1 MSVVRRRL
9 PVLFA
14 LAALAAAGE
23 PASARAA
30 PAAAGAASPEDYLVV
45 DCLLPG
51 KVRQLGRRTTYL
63 SARRPL
69 RTTALDCQIRGGEY
83 TAYDRADYRTALAVW
98 QSAADSG
105 DAEAQY
111 YVGSIYEKGLGTAPD
126 PARAAEWYR
135 RAAEQG
141 HSAAQVAYGY
151 LCERGLGVPQDTAAA
166 LNWYR
171 RAAGLPDSVAVV
183 PAAELEEQARLVA
196 EHDRLAAE
204 VAALESESSALRAR
218 LAELE
223 ARQREAEEAARGDAG
238 ERQRLAAQVEALRAE
253 LEQKGRS
260 AAAAQARLSAAPP
273 PAPASRPPSGL
284 DFGSYHAL
292 VIGNGNY
299 AALPALPEA
308 RETAQRVAK
317 LLETRYGFRVHL
329 LLDASRAAI
338 LESLNALRKEL
349 REDDNLLVFYA
360 GRSASDPAADRG
372 WWQPVDADP
381 QSRVA
386 WIPTQ
391 VLADHLE
398 LVPSRH
404 AMVIADAHFP
414 GTLTRSSIARVPA
427 GLGEAE
433 RRDLYRALLRKRSR
447 LVLAPGAQGDAA
459 AAARFGAV
467 LVSELEKGSGVLEAS
482 TLYQRVNER
491 LTRQAPGEAPEFA
504 PMRWAAHE
512 GGADF
517 FFVAK
522 P

>member
-1 MSVVRRRL
+1 MRAVRRGLRAL
-9 PVLFA
+9 LA
-14 LAALAAAGE
+14 LAALASAGE
-23 PASARAA
+23 RPRAQ
-30 PAAAGAASPEDYLVV
+30 AAQGQPPSPDDYLVV

-63 SARRPL
+63 GARRPI
-69 RTTALDCQIRGGEY
+69 RTTALDCRIRGGEY

-98 QSAADSG
+98 QAAADAG

-111 YVGSIYEKGLGTAPD
+111 YVGSIHEKGLGTAPD

-141 HSAAQVAYGY
+141 YAAAQVAYGY
-151 LCERGLGVPQDTAAA
+151 LCERGLGVAQDTAAA

-171 RAAGLPDSVAVV
+171 RAAGLPESVAVV
-183 PAAELEEQARLVA
+183 PAAELEEQARLAA
-196 EHDRLAAE
+196 EHERLAAE
-204 VAALESESSALRAR
+204 VAALARESADLRSR
-218 LAELE
+218 LDEAE
-223 ARQREAEEAARGDAG
+223 AQKRRAEEASRGDAA
-238 ERQRLAAQVEALRAE
+238 ERQRLAGQVEALRVELAE
-253 LEQKGRS
+253 KGRS
-260 AAAAQARLSAAPP
+260 AAAAQARLSATPPPRSSAPP
-273 PAPASRPPSGL
+273 PPSGL
-284 DFGSYHAL
+284 DFGRYHAL
-292 VIGNGNY
+292 VIGNGSY
-299 AALPALPEA
+299 AALPALPAA
-308 RETAQRVAK
+308 RDTARRVGK

-360 GRSASDPAADRG
+360 GHSASDPASDRG
-372 WWQPVDADP
+372 WWQPVDADA

-398 LVPSRH
+398 LMPSRH
-404 AMVIADAHFP
+404 ALVIADAHFP
-414 GTLTRSSIARVPA
+414 GTLSRSSIARLPA

-447 LVLAPGAQGDAA
+447 LVLAPGAPGDGG
-459 AAARFGAV
+459 AAARFGEA
-467 LVSELEKGSGVLEAS
+467 LVGELEKGSGVLEAS
-482 TLYQRVNER
+482 RLYQRVSER
-491 LTRQAPGEAPEFA
+491 LTRQTPGEAPEFA

-517 FFVAK
+517 FLVAR